1 MQSLVELIK
10 GVSKAA
16 LLGALGAAFLWKH
29 RDDFLAL
36 TRMDIGAA
44 LGDGVSLT
52 LSLLAWMVGGLIV
65 IAAIDAPYQ
74 RSEEHTSELQS
85 LIRLSY
91 AEFCLKQN
99 TRTLTET

>member
-65 IAAIDAPYQ
+65 IAAIDAPNQ
-74 RSEEHTSELQS
+74 WFSHATNLTISRNAAIGRASCRERVWQS
-85 LIRLSY
+85 G
-91 AEFCLKQN
+91 
-99 TRTLTET
+99 

>member
-74 RSEEHTSELQS
+74 WFSHAKRSEERSVGKECVSTC
-85 LIRLSY
+85 R
-91 AEFCLKQN
+91 
-99 TRTLTET
+99 TRWSPDS

>member
-74 RSEEHTSELQS
+74 WFSHANKLKMSRQEVRDEYKQDRKST
-85 LIRLSY
+85 RLNSSP
-91 AEFCLKQN
+91 
-99 TRTLTET
+99 